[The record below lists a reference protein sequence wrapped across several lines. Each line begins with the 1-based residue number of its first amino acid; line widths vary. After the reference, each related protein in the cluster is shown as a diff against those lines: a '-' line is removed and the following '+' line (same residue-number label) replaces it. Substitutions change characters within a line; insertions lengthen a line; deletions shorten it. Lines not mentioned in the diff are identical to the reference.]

1 MAAVRIKV
9 SNGCWQSAVAEQL
22 HESVDSLLIVVVETV
37 RLLVAAGVVTDQS
50 GLTPKTTIN

>member
-9 SNGCWQSAVAEQL
+9 PDGCWQSTVAEKL
-22 HESVDSLLIVVVETV
+22 HESMDSLLIVVVKTV
-37 RLLVAAGVVTDQS
+37 RLLVAAGEVTDQS